1 MRSSINLAAAVLLA
15 DAVVS
20 VPLGPGQHAINY
32 RVDVGPRPFYI
43 VNNMTDGAL
52 KETLTACENNKLE
65 ITDFTIGHR
74 GGGTL
79 QFPEE
84 TVQSTMAGA
93 RMGYLFHSARL
104 QKTY

>member
-1 MRSSINLAAAVLLA
+1 MRSFTNLAAAVLLA

-20 VPLGPGQHAINY
+20 VPLGPGQHEINY

-43 VNNMTDGAL
+43 INNMTDGAL
-52 KETLTACENNKLE
+52 KETLTACEDTKLK

-93 RMGYLFHSARL
+93 RMGYRFEY
-104 QKTY
+104 TYFR